1 MRPKRS
7 TNPGERERAG
17 APRNEREGDCAGA
30 AGDRIGSPKSR
41 PHNLGV
47 EGYRIRPRASGWRA
61 AKGMEIA
68 GRGRGDT
75 DGKQGRKREQPL
87 ATEERPNDQTKHLST
102 AVSLA
107 GIERPPNSL

>member
-1 MRPKRS
+1 
-7 TNPGERERAG
+7 
-17 APRNEREGDCAGA
+17 
-30 AGDRIGSPKSR
+30 
-41 PHNLGV
+41 
-47 EGYRIRPRASGWRA
+47 
-61 AKGMEIA
+61 MEIA

-107 GIERPPNSL
+107 GIERPPNLSLGKKYGVIRNILTPIFYTR